1 MDTELA
7 RTFLAVVAAGNFV
20 SAAERLHVTQSTVSA
35 RIQSLEHL
43 LGARLFVR
51 NKGGTFLTPSG
62 RRFESHAL
70 VLVRTVARMRQD
82 VGVMEGYEFTLSVG
96 ARYGLWDQFLIHM
109 IPELRRQ
116 MPNISINAE
125 MGFEPDLMQSLIDGR
140 MDIGLMYTPQNRPG
154 LKVEQLFSETLVLV
168 TSDASKEFRLDETYI
183 YVDWGPEFYAKHHA
197 SFPEFA
203 GPALTVG
210 IGWLGIEQL
219 MLYGGSGYFPVR
231 LVQKYLD
238 TGRLFIVGDA
248 EAFSLPAYM
257 VYNDTAMEGATGAA
271 VQTIRQMAF
280 AHAEAGESDV
290 VLADGRV

>member
-35 RIQSLEHL
+35 RIQSLEQL

-62 RRFESHAL
+62 RRFEAHAL

-96 ARYGLWDQFLIHM
+96 ARFGLWDQFLIHM
-109 IPELRRQ
+109 IPQLRQ
-116 MPNISINAE
+116 QLPNISINAE
-125 MGFEPDLMQSLIDGR
+125 MGFEPDLMQNLIDGR

-154 LKVEQLFSETLVLV
+154 LKVEPLFSETLVLV
-168 TSDASKEFRLDETYI
+168 TSDSSKGHTLDENYI

-197 SFPEFA
+197 SFPEFV

-210 IGWLGIEQL
+210 IGWLGIEHIL
-219 MLYGGSGYFPVR
+219 NHGGSGYFPVR
-231 LVQKYLD
+231 LIQKYLD
-238 TGRLFIVGDA
+238 EGRLFIVEGAA
-248 EAFSLPAYM
+248 EFSLPAYM
-257 VYNDTAMEGATGAA
+257 VYNDTAAESVIIAA
-271 VQTIRQMAF
+271 VNIIRQLTTK
-280 AHAEAGESDV
+280 HTEPNWSVGLPD
-290 VLADGRV
+290 

>member
-35 RIQSLEHL
+35 RIQSLEQL

-62 RRFESHAL
+62 RRFEAHAL

-82 VGVMEGYEFTLSVG
+82 VGVMEGYEFTLSIG
-96 ARYGLWDQFLIHM
+96 ARFGLWEQFLVHM
-109 IPELRRQ
+109 LPRLRQ
-116 MPNISINAE
+116 QLPNISINAE
-125 MGFEPDLMQSLIDGR
+125 MGFEPDLMQNLIDGR

-154 LKVEQLFSETLVLV
+154 LKVEQLFNETLVLV
-168 TSDASKEFRLDETYI
+168 TSDPSKRNNLDETYI

-210 IGWLGIEQL
+210 IGWLGIEHIL
-219 MLYGGSGYFPVR
+219 NHGGSGYFPVR
-231 LVQKYLD
+231 LIQKYLD
-238 TGRLFIVGDA
+238 LGRLYAVNNADDFN
-248 EAFSLPAYM
+248 LPVYM
-257 VYNDTAMEGATGAA
+257 VYNDTVVTSPINTA
-271 VQTIRQMAF
+271 VQMIRQLTLD
-280 AHAEAGESDV
+280 HAETDQSGV
-290 VLADGRV
+290 VPG